1 VSQTCKNV
9 EFVTLIEKDF
19 IKVSIKYNRVLA
31 HKAKENEQES
41 KEKVSKSE
49 GHMMNIVSEM
59 RNNPNITTFG
69 LMNILNLK
77 KTSIQKYIRILQE
90 KGIIEHVGA
99 TKNGYWK
106 VIK

>member
-1 VSQTCKNV
+1 
-9 EFVTLIEKDF
+9 
-19 IKVSIKYNRVLA
+19 
-31 HKAKENEQES
+31 
-41 KEKVSKSE
+41 
-49 GHMMNIVSEM
+49 MNIVSEM